1 MMHSAAVRLRVL
13 VGAFAVLCA
22 RPALA
27 EDPSCSPMP
36 IEVDASVSARW
47 PGLVKRVREALDAR
61 DDIDTCARITLRRS
75 DASVV
80 VQVVL
85 TDGRSASRSVSRR
98 DDIVPTI
105 EALLLVPQ
113 RLTAPETS
121 SRDASLSP
129 AAPVPETSASGGDAS
144 ALPPSVDL
152 PFRAEPAPLA
162 RETGARTPADPASH
176 LRIELSVLSGARIGD
191 GQTSFGLG
199 AFSLVDVDGWL
210 VGFEGRADRYQ
221 TMAPGPDRPA
231 VELAALGGRRFRF
244 GALALDVTGGP
255 SLALHGGTATSVVN
269 NTSASAQTGVSTTP
283 QTISRSGESTVPRLL
298 VGTRLIFGARSWLRI
313 FVGVDGELGP
323 ASASDPVFPGEH
335 SLPVWTLGLALG
347 ATVGTL

>member
-1 MMHSAAVRLRVL
+1 MMRCTAVRLRVL
-13 VGAFAVLCA
+13 MGTLAVLRA

-27 EDPSCSPMP
+27 GDATCLPVT
-36 IEVDASVSARW
+36 IEAEASVSARW
-47 PGLVKRVREALDAR
+47 PGLVNHVREALDAR
-61 DDIDTCARITLRRS
+61 DDIDPCARITLRMS

-121 SRDASLSP
+121 ALDASLSP
-129 AAPVPETSASGGDAS
+129 APPVAETAAPRGHAP
-144 ALPPSVDL
+144 ALPPSVNL
-152 PFRAEPAPLA
+152 PFRAESSPTD

-199 AFSLVDVDGWL
+199 AFSFVDVDGWL
-210 VGFEGRADRYQ
+210 VGFEGRADRYE
-221 TMAPGPDRPA
+221 TTAPGPDRPA
-231 VELAALGGRRFRF
+231 LELAALGGRRFRF
-244 GALALDVTGGP
+244 GPLALDVTGGAAV
-255 SLALHGGTATSVVN
+255 ALHGGTATSVVN
-269 NTSASAQTGVSTTP
+269 NTSASAQTGVSTAP
-283 QTISRSGESTVPRLL
+283 QTVSRSGESTVPRLL
-298 VGTRLIFGARSWLRI
+298 VGTRLILGARSWLRI
-313 FVGVDGELGP
+313 FVGVDGELGT
-323 ASASDPVFPGEH
+323 ASPSDPLFPSEH